1 VKGIYLTKDQHLQG
15 TVDWLV
21 KVLEASD
28 WLYDWWVSEDFRAVS
43 EWNRLIKESVHR
55 YDVEGHVR
63 KT

>member
-21 KVLEASD
+21 KVSEASD

-43 EWNRLIKESVHR
+43 EWNRLIKELVHR